1 MRTNPLRR
9 PLTRIAGVATVAGVS
24 TLALVGVLPGT
35 AGATSAPY
43 VTKTGVTSTIA
54 NLQTGQAALFT
65 AHVSA
70 GKFGVPGGQ
79 VVFTVTGADASVV
92 SCDAGNTV
100 VLASGAAT
108 CAVGGGLLAASG
120 PYTVQAAYT
129 DTVDSNYLP
138 STGSHAQTVVM
149 GGTTTVVT
157 SSASPSVTGQ
167 AVSFN
172 AVVAAKAPSSGT
184 PSGTVTFT
192 GVTCDGGS
200 NVITLSGGQAQCQI
214 SGGLTAQKADYIV
227 TGAYSGSPQY
237 TASTGKAKQS
247 VKPAATTVTV
257 APSAGSCT
265 GDVCSIG
272 QGVGIS
278 FVATAAASGAGG
290 GSGTPSGTIVF
301 SIAPPGSKTSFPCDG
316 GTNAITLNGAGQAT
330 CTIAAGLPAVVY
342 YQITATLNSPTYQ
355 SSTGTMFENAALWGT
370 TMTESAPK
378 GIGAGQSFDIT
389 ATVAPVSGYAGSF
402 VPTGFVN
409 ILVCGGNSNS
419 GTGCQGA
426 AVPVGPDGSATL
438 TVGGGEFPGE
448 YTYQAAY
455 AGDSNFYGSSVKNK
469 YFGVGLSPTQLSLSE
484 PGGFY
489 SVDGSA
495 VAITATVATANGAA
509 GSTLIGPPTGT
520 VTFAIT
526 GPSGAVTCAGGNAIA
541 LAANPGQAEGSVT
554 CFLPIGT
561 LTNSAPPITSY
572 TVAVNYSGDSNFGV
586 SKASAVQTVV
596 APAV

>member
-1 MRTNPLRR
+1 M
-9 PLTRIAGVATVAGVS
+9 TRIAGVVAVAGVS
-24 TLALVGVLPGT
+24 TLALVGVLPAT

-43 VTKTGVTSTIA
+43 VTKTGVSSSL
-54 NLQTGQAALFT
+54 NSLRTGQAALFT

-70 GKFGVPGGQ
+70 GKFGTPVGQ

-92 SCDAGNTV
+92 NCDAGNTV

-108 CAVGGGLLAASG
+108 CAVSGGLLAGSG

-138 STGSHAQTVVM
+138 SSGSHAQPVTA
-149 GGTTTVVT
+149 GATTTVVT
-157 SSASPSVTGQ
+157 SSVSPSVTGQ

-184 PSGTVTFT
+184 PSGTVTFS

-200 NVITLSGGQAQCQI
+200 NVITVTSGQAQCQI
-214 SGGLTAQKADYIV
+214 SGGLIAQKATYLV

-237 TASTGKAKQS
+237 MSSSGTAKQV

-257 APSAGSCT
+257 APTVGSCT

-301 SIAPPGSKTSFPCDG
+301 TIVRPGSKTSFPCDG
-316 GTNAITLNGAGQAT
+316 GTNAIALNGAGQAT
-330 CTIAAGLPAVVY
+330 CTIASGLPAVVY
-342 YQITATLNSPTYQ
+342 YQVTATLYSPTYQ
-355 SSTGTMFENAALWGT
+355 TSTGTMFENASLWGT
-370 TMTESAPK
+370 TITESAPK

-389 ATVAPVSGYAGSF
+389 TTVTPVSGYTGSN

-419 GTGCQGA
+419 SSGCQGA
-426 AVPVGPDGSATL
+426 AVPVAPDGTATL
-438 TVGGGEFPGE
+438 TVGGGEFPGQ

-455 AGDSNFYGSSVKNK
+455 AGDTNFYASTVKNK

-489 SVDGSA
+489 SVDGAA

-520 VTFAIT
+520 VTFTVT
-526 GPSGAVTCAGGNAIA
+526 GPGGTVTCDGGNAIS
-541 LAANPGQAEGSVT
+541 LAVNPGQVEGSVT

-561 LTNSAPPITSY
+561 LTNSTPPITSY
-572 TVAVNYSGDSNFGV
+572 TVDVSYSGDSDFAV
-586 SKASAVQTVV
+586 SKASAVQTVA